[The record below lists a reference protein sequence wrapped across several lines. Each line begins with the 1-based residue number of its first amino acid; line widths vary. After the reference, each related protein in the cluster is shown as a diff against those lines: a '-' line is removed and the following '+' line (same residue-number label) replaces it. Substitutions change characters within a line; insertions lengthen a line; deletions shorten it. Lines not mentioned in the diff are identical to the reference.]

1 MSNYLKDITKVTAE
15 NTYFRKVLFT
25 GKKSQLVVMDIKPGE
40 DIGEETHPHTEQTLF
55 FLSGIGKA
63 VLDEQEQE
71 ISGGDVV
78 IVQPGVKHN
87 FINTGKEPLKIYTLY
102 APANHIDG
110 RVHKTKAEAEAD
122 EEDEEFGHNHRG

>member
-1 MSNYLKDITKVTAE
+1 MTSYIKDIVKVTKD
-15 NTYFRKVLFT
+15 NTYFRNVLFT
-25 GKKSQLVVMDIKPGE
+25 GKKSQLVIMDIKPGE
-40 DIGEETHPHTEQTLF
+40 EVGEETHPYTEQTLF

-102 APANHIDG
+102 APANHIEG
-110 RVHKTKAEAEAD
+110 RVHKTKEEAEGD
-122 EEDEEFGHNHRG
+122 GEDEKFGHNHRG